1 MNARFVRQLS
11 RRTVD
16 DKEDR
21 ARDGYHN
28 GSVPFGYLPPEYP
41 KAPDGAPSTWR
52 PPRMPLRPDPVNF
65 PALVRLGELAAQ
77 GWGDSAIADALA
89 GHVSQTPRFGARP
102 LTKDTVASVRR
113 MWLPREFAPGCGH
126 GTIETPAG
134 ELIEGRHVAA
144 WPYALWQRMVEAKAG
159 NFRRPQAAACR
170 RAHEF
175 SRIIVSAG
183 CRRPPRVQPHAAVV
197 YSRDMSAQRKL
208 PCPAHGCLS
217 ANSERVVRQFGEVL
231 ASVILPA
238 TWREAI
244 AERCA
249 QVGHDDGSERIL
261 ARRADLEAEQKRAV
275 AAFTKGYLSESDLD
289 AQMERI
295 RAELATMPLPLQR
308 DPAAFAQAAIAAGE
322 TLADMASYWLE
333 AVPEE
338 RRDIVW
344 TVLTLGGLVYDLE
357 RGVIVGL
364 LPRPDVLPVLALGLA
379 HRWEPREG
387 GLWLQPAYW
396 PAKRHRGNPHRP
408 PPPERKLSMAQGEQ
422 VRALAR
428 AGRSVRDIAAEF
440 GVSRGAIWRIMHA
453 DDVALDVDENAPEGG
468 EA

>member
-1 MNARFVRQLS
+1 
-11 RRTVD
+11 
-16 DKEDR
+16 
-21 ARDGYHN
+21 
-28 GSVPFGYLPPEYP
+28 
-41 KAPDGAPSTWR
+41 
-52 PPRMPLRPDPVNF
+52 
-65 PALVRLGELAAQ
+65 
-77 GWGDSAIADALA
+77 
-89 GHVSQTPRFGARP
+89 
-102 LTKDTVASVRR
+102 
-113 MWLPREFAPGCGH
+113 
-126 GTIETPAG
+126 
-134 ELIEGRHVAA
+134 
-144 WPYALWQRMVEAKAG
+144 
-159 NFRRPQAAACR
+159 
-170 RAHEF
+170 
-175 SRIIVSAG
+175 
-183 CRRPPRVQPHAAVV
+183 
-197 YSRDMSAQRKL
+197 MSAQRKL

-217 ANSERVVRQFGEVL
+217 TNSERVVRQFGEVL

-408 PPPERKLSMAQGEQ
+408 PPPECKLSTAQAEQ
-422 VRALAR
+422 VRALVR
-428 AGRSVRDIAAEF
+428 AGRSVRALAAEF

-453 DDVALDVDENAPEGG
+453 DDVALDADENALEGG
-468 EA
+468 DA